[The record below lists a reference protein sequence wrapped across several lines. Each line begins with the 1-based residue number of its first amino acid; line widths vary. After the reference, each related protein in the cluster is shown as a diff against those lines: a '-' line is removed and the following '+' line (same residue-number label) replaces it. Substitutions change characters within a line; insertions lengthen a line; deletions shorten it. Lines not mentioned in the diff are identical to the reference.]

1 MDCELFAHGLQYS
14 LRPINQRRKVRD
26 TEREIRYNSPP
37 FFPLTRVVRP
47 RVFTK
52 KVNEM
57 VLSTSSVT
65 IYPEKRAEFFQTM
78 TQLLEPLN
86 GTAGCKAFRLYVD
99 VVDENSSLIM
109 SEWDSETDLNN
120 YLNSADHAIL
130 HGAITVLSKR
140 STELKAVVN

>member
-1 MDCELFAHGLQYS
+1 LDCELFAHGLQYS

-37 FFPLTRVVRP
+37 FFRLHVWYAH
-47 RVFTK
+47 VFTK

-57 VLSTSSVT
+57 VLNTSSVT

-99 VVDENSSLIM
+99 VADENSSLIM